1 MQLFF
6 GAPPQPIH
14 DLTKKWREV
23 GWNNKTWAR
32 TVETTIREAR
42 HKSWRR
48 EVKKRADLGNYQEK
62 QKDLELAKYIKEETG
77 DNNKKSDQGKNRMG
91 ETLG

>member
-1 MQLFF
+1 M
-6 GAPPQPIH
+6 
-14 DLTKKWREV
+14 
-23 GWNNKTWAR
+23 
-32 TVETTIREAR
+32 VETTIGEAR

-48 EVKKRADLGNYQEK
+48 EVMKRADLGNNQEK

-77 DNNKKSDQGKNRMG
+77 RYKKSDQGKNRMG